1 MQQYITH
8 YGQMKSYDPTTT
20 RSHLLIDELFDRASK
35 THDIVTTETSNEK
48 EFYSVKK
55 GSDIK
60 DGYYVKLY
68 NNQLISLISYNDG
81 LKHGAS
87 YSWYL
92 TGQRQY
98 EQLFMENNLHGF
110 YTHWNIDGDII
121 EIIRY
126 SNGLKDG
133 FNIQYNDNT
142 NEIIH
147 LDR

>member
-1 MQQYITH
+1 MQQYLSH
-8 YGQMKSYDPTTT
+8 YDQMVNYDPTNT
-20 RSHLLIDELFDRASK
+20 RSDRLIDELFDRASK
-35 THDIVTTETSNEK
+35 THDLVTTEISNEK

-60 DGYYVKLY
+60 DGHYVKLY
-68 NNQLISLISYNDG
+68 NDRLISLICYKEG
-81 LKHGAS
+81 LKHGHS

-98 EQLFMENNLHGF
+98 EQSFMEDRLHGY
-110 YTHWNIDGDII
+110 YTHWNIDGNII

-133 FNIQYNDNT
+133 FNIQYANDSDD
-142 NEIIH
+142 IIH

>member
-1 MQQYITH
+1 MSH

-20 RSHLLIDELFDRASK
+20 RSDLLIDELFDRASK

-68 NNQLISLISYNDG
+68 NNQLISLISYKDG

>member
-1 MQQYITH
+1 MQQYMSH
-8 YGQMKSYDPTTT
+8 YGQMKSYDPMTA
-20 RSHLLIDELFDRASK
+20 RSDQLINELFDRASK
-35 THDIVTTETSNEK
+35 THDLVTTETSNEK

-68 NNQLISLISYNDG
+68 NNQLISLIHYKDG

>member
-8 YGQMKSYDPTTT
+8 YGQMKSYDPVNT
-20 RSHLLIDELFDRASK
+20 RSDLLIDELFDRVSK
-35 THDIVTTETSNEK
+35 THDMITLSIGNEK
-48 EFYSVKK
+48 EIYTVLK
-55 GSDIK
+55 GTETK
-60 DGYYVKLY
+60 NGYYIKLY
-68 NNQLISLISYNDG
+68 HDQLISLISYKDG
-81 LKHGAS
+81 VKHGSS

-98 EQLFMENNLHGF
+98 EQLFMEDKLHGF
-110 YTHWNIDGDII
+110 YTHWNINGDII

-133 FNIQYNDNT
+133 FNIQYENDSD
-142 NEIIH
+142 EIIH

>member
-1 MQQYITH
+1 MQQYMSH

-20 RSHLLIDELFDRASK
+20 RSDLLIDELFDRASK
-35 THDIVTTETSNEK
+35 THDLVTTETSNEK

-68 NNQLISLISYNDG
+68 NDQLISLMSYKDG

-142 NEIIH
+142 NEISH
-147 LDR
+147 LGR